1 MRKVRWKVDQE
12 MVRRNKRPL
21 FQELYFGKYEKDEFL
36 IDVDVEFFKVK
47 KLLEKDPRTLRDDP
61 LLSLDYHRIIEL
73 IKQKKLMENTTNI
86 YDPESSY
93 QVDWNDPDSV
103 IKQSKLLKK

>member
-1 MRKVRWKVDQE
+1 

-21 FQELYFGKYEKDEFL
+21 FQELYFGKYEKAEFL

-73 IKQKKLMENTTNI
+73 IKQKKLMEDTTNI
-86 YDPESSY
+86 YEAESSFR
-93 QVDWNDPDSV
+93 VDWNDPDSV
-103 IKQSKLLKK
+103 ILHSKLLKKK